1 MSAADELLALYGE
14 WHRCTELET
23 RAIEASAWEDVV
35 RIQAD
40 KAALQPAIVGASETL
55 QDRAGQVGQIRGR
68 IEDALLNLIQ
78 GELTNRKQI
87 DSRLAEARGQRTA
100 LDRSVNR
107 LRDVRRA
114 YGRST
119 TSEA

>member
-14 WHRCTELET
+14 WHRCTDLET
-23 RAIEASAWEDVV
+23 RAIEAGAWEEVV

-40 KAALQPAIVGASETL
+40 KAALQPAIVGASERL
-55 QDRAGQVGQIRGR
+55 QDRADSVGPIRGR
-68 IEDALLNLIQ
+68 IEETLLNLVQ
-78 GELTNRKQI
+78 GERSNRKQI
-87 DSRLAEARGQRTA
+87 DSRLAEARGQQTA